1 MSTPAANLGD
11 FLRVLMAVQAVLLTS
26 AVLDKIPTADLT
38 APTIYSTLKSRY
50 APDDATRTLELFSRL
65 WGFRPMPG
73 TVAEFD
79 GWIMEFKAV
88 AQEIIDTKT
97 TINDVLA
104 TLLLAI
110 AHPSLESFKASFT
123 DEQRTQRTLPDID
136 SLADRMRVQL
146 RSTNIPSTQSA
157 LLASSSSRSTRPK
170 CLACRSPSH
179 RVAECPTRAQHPP
192 PGPCR
197 SCKKKDHWSLDC
209 KKALE
214 DGKKPDTADSTVD
227 SQHHVGC
234 LATGLLARRRQL
246 RNHSFVVDSGATSHM
261 VSDKSLFTTY
271 RHIAPTKIGGIAGGI
286 NAIGT
291 GNIAFIAASG
301 HPITL
306 TGVLHTPGLFV
317 NLLSVSRLCDT
328 DDVRVAFTKHGIHID
343 KDGNDI
349 AEGAQL
355 DEGLYLLDADHSKC
369 QHLALL
375 SRSQSSVPLLT
386 LHRCLGHLAPSSIQK
401 MVAAGLLEG
410 LRAGYSDEEVEK
422 FVCNACL
429 SAKGHR
435 LPFPDSDSHSSE
447 RLGLVHSDVFSFSER
462 SLTGKRYLV
471 TFLDDYSRKLWAY
484 AIGHKSE
491 VFGIFKTW
499 LAEVE
504 LETGAT
510 LKVLRTD
517 NGGEYCS
524 RAFTEFCKARGTR
537 RQYSIPRTPQQNGRA
552 ERVNR
557 SIVEGVL
564 ALLVDAH
571 LPKTFWEEAAAY
583 FVYCKNLCQHA
594 ALDKATPNSVWQG
607 DHTTAS
613 ALHPFGCTAW
623 LTVAPELRS
632 KLDPKAVRVLFTGY
646 DLASK
651 AFRFYDTTTQK
662 IILGRNATFLDTE
675 FPGLHGDPTE
685 QDGDPTEQD
694 GDTHFASAPTTESQ
708 TVVKTWTPLV
718 RCRIV
723 LVTVAC
729 AVLVTVACVALITV
743 ACAIACTFT
752 IVGCVIV
759 RSTAC
764 TAINTRRKSPKFAA
778 GVDISYRFV
787 RCKHCR
793 RDGVVFGT
801 LDLLRA
807 LQPRILRGCL
817 SVDCRRLVIVI
828 PSDVA
833 CQSSSPSALPTD
845 SEDSADP
852 LDLLGSQPQVRLDLQ
867 DVHHPDFSTY
877 REPASAEESPD
888 ELDLIG
894 RHSRDESPDEI
905 DFLTR
910 HHRAF
915 IAIDDDTSDTEAV
928 QPVKSITS
936 DPQTWREAM
945 SSDKREVWA
954 KAATDEFTSMRDDF
968 KVFTIEDR
976 ATVPA
981 GATIVT
987 SKFVWKTKRNALG
1000 EVTGH
1005 KARLVAQGNRQRD
1018 GIDFNETFAPVAR
1031 FSSIRS
1037 LLALAAANGL
1047 HVHQADIDKAYL
1059 HGDLDHDIWMTA
1071 PRGFDLPS
1079 DKVLRLRRSIYGLK
1093 QAGRIW
1099 NRHIDASLRAL
1110 GYTATGTDHCV
1121 YSWLDDRQCPHYIAL
1136 YVDDL
1141 LMISPD
1147 LAEIERVI
1155 SGLEQ
1160 RYGVK
1165 RLGPAEY
1172 ILGIQ
1177 IRRFDDG
1184 SIALSQERYIM
1195 DVLARFHFDTTTR
1208 GTTVPMTPGLSLTAI
1223 PGQGTERIRSWYL
1236 QAIGSLLYISLGT
1249 RPDIAFAVSYLA
1261 RFANNPGRRHW
1272 IAVKHILRYLRATY
1286 RNELV
1291 YARGQARITGVVGY
1305 SDANWGACIDTSVST
1320 MGYVFYIAGSAV
1332 SWSSKRQSRVADST
1346 TDAEYLALSH
1356 AGKEGIYLSQLLEE
1370 LHVQPVAPAHIF
1382 TDNEAAAAVAHDPV
1396 RVSGTR
1402 HIRLREHFVR
1412 DMVNRGDISLSHVG
1426 TSDMVADIFTKA
1438 LGPKVFSTHCYALGL
1453 CTRHPRLGGER
1464 LIRVTNGSFTTPSSA
1479 SQHPRHPRDF
1489 GLPALRHLHCLL
1501 LLQLYAHNPLAPDS
1515 YVNINQALLRD
1526 PWPQHYYMILVPRL
1540 LVPDSSGLV
1549 SQFRSS
1555 LLSFPSATRISS
1567 KVTSLHSSLVL
1578 ASCEK
1583 SLEHLSTCH
1592 SPLPSSGSPL
1602 LSSSFVIEDSSSQTY
1617 QAVLDNFSVVKKLT
1631 DTLQHTPKPKSP
1643 LEKPPAY
1650 DGKDKT
1656 GYSTFVSQCKFYIY
1670 GNPTLFTTDQE
1681 KIAFMISLL
1690 RNSAYKVFEPY
1701 IELADEKRPHF
1712 LKDFTAFLEQAQLY
1726 LGDPDR
1732 EHTITNKLRALTQTG
1747 STAAYASTFFQLSAF
1762 LAWNDPTLQAQYY
1775 AGLKPDVRNMLSLQ
1789 DNPTSV
1795 ADLSA
1800 KAIKADNRLHQSR
1813 QEAKA
1818 TTKPHSQHSQQ
1829 RGNSASPPTR
1839 VTTNVTTQGPT
1850 PMDNNLCLYCGEGG
1864 HQQFEKLERPL
1875 PSCTHEDITH
1885 AHGIT
1890 RSPPSP
1896 VYITLASTLDTQ
1908 PFDHLVL
1915 PLDFCLEP
1923 PVSGSALIDSGATS
1937 LFIDDSFVSRHGLV
1951 RRPHSSSSTAAPS
1964 RHSQVIQADV
1974 TQLGTY
1980 PLVLGTPW
1988 LRLFNPSINW
1998 ADNTLTFSCSQ
2009 CTLGHPTSVDVGLQ
2023 GLPLVHSAPDLAL
2036 DVALASSDA
2045 FDQILVDEP
2054 SLGLINRDP
2063 AHSYLFSTSEEASPS
2078 VFPVGPPDS
2087 AEYLD
2092 DLRSALPS
2100 EYHHLLQA
2108 FSKAQADTLPPHR
2121 PFDLAIEIEDGKQ
2134 PPFGPLYPLSEKEL
2148 QALSTWIDENLSKGF
2163 IRPSTSPAGAP
2174 ILFVCKKDGS
2184 LRLCVDYRGLNAVTL
2199 KNRYPLPLIP
2209 EALDRLRSAKMFT
2222 KLDLRSGYN
2231 LVRIKGGDEWK
2242 TAFRTRYG
2250 HFECLV
2256 MPFGLT
2262 NAPAAFQHLMKS
2274 IFHDLLDVTVLVYL
2288 DDILIF
2294 SDSPSDH
2301 VVHVQEVLRRLIDNR
2316 LYCNPKKCEF
2326 HQTSTEYLGFI
2337 ISPDGVS
2344 MSPSKV
2350 DSITSWP
2357 APTTLKELQ
2366 QFLGFANFYRRF
2378 IQGYSRIISPLT
2390 RLLKKGAVFDSL
2402 ALAAFN
2408 RLKSLFASDI
2418 ILRHYDP
2425 SLPCVIESDASD
2437 YAISAILFQSVD
2449 SQLRPVAFFSRK
2461 MTPAEQNYKI
2471 HDKELLAIVACM
2483 KLWRHYLEGVHHPIT
2498 ILTDHNALQ
2507 YFQTTKVLTCHQARL
2522 TGNVGGDDDD
2532 YTRETRERAR
2542 ERAKAR
2548 RSERGVD
2555 RERPRSGFGRKASQ
2569 QIKCNGLNCQRNG

>member
-1 MSTPAANLGD
+1 
-11 FLRVLMAVQAVLLTS
+11 
-26 AVLDKIPTADLT
+26 
-38 APTIYSTLKSRY
+38 
-50 APDDATRTLELFSRL
+50 
-65 WGFRPMPG
+65 
-73 TVAEFD
+73 
-79 GWIMEFKAV
+79 
-88 AQEIIDTKT
+88 
-97 TINDVLA
+97 
-104 TLLLAI
+104 
-110 AHPSLESFKASFT
+110 
-123 DEQRTQRTLPDID
+123 
-136 SLADRMRVQL
+136 
-146 RSTNIPSTQSA
+146 
-157 LLASSSSRSTRPK
+157 
-170 CLACRSPSH
+170 
-179 RVAECPTRAQHPP
+179 
-192 PGPCR
+192 
-197 SCKKKDHWSLDC
+197 
-209 KKALE
+209 
-214 DGKKPDTADSTVD
+214 
-227 SQHHVGC
+227 
-234 LATGLLARRRQL
+234 
-246 RNHSFVVDSGATSHM
+246 M

-349 AEGAQL
+349 AEGARL

-375 SRSQSSVPLLT
+375 SRSQSS
-386 LHRCLGHLAPSSIQK
+386 K

-435 LPFPDSDSHSSE
+435 LLSRFGFALLRETRPCTQRCAFLPRAVLDC
-447 RLGLVHSDVFSFSER
+447 
-462 SLTGKRYLV
+462 KRYLV

-524 RAFTEFCKARGTR
+524 RAFTEFCKTRGTR

-557 SIVEGVL
+557 SIVEG
-564 ALLVDAH
+564 
-571 LPKTFWEEAAAY
+571 EAAAY

-632 KLDPKAVRVLFTGY
+632 KLDPKAVRVFFHRLRPGFK
-646 DLASK
+646 S
-651 AFRFYDTTTQK
+651 FRFYDTTTQK
-662 IILGRNATFLDTE
+662 IILGRNAT
-675 FPGLHGDPTE
+675 
-685 QDGDPTEQD
+685 
-694 GDTHFASAPTTESQ
+694 
-708 TVVKTWTPLV
+708 
-718 RCRIV
+718 CRI
-723 LVTVAC
+723 
-729 AVLVTVACVALITV
+729 VLVTVACVALITV
-743 ACAIACTFT
+743 VCAIACTFT

-759 RSTAC
+759 
-764 TAINTRRKSPKFAA
+764 
-778 GVDISYRFV
+778 
-787 RCKHCR
+787 
-793 RDGVVFGT
+793 T
-801 LDLLRA
+801 LGLTGPTLKT
-807 LQPRILRGCL
+807 PP
-817 SVDCRRLVIVI
+817 I
-828 PSDVA
+828 PST
-833 CQSSSPSALPTD
+833 SSAHSPRFA
-845 SEDSADP
+845 
-852 LDLLGSQPQVRLDLQ
+852 LDLQ

-915 IAIDDDTSDTEAV
+915 IAIDDDTSDTEAI

-1047 HVHQADIDKAYL
+1047 HV
-1059 HGDLDHDIWMTA
+1059 
-1071 PRGFDLPS
+1071 
-1079 DKVLRLRRSIYGLK
+1079 LRLRRSIYGLK

-1141 LMISPD
+1141 LMISPE

-1155 SGLEQ
+1155 SGLDQ

-1332 SWSSKRQSRVADST
+1332 SWSSKRQSR
-1346 TDAEYLALSH
+1346 
-1356 AGKEGIYLSQLLEE
+1356 EGIYLSQLLEE

-1453 CTRHPRLGGER
+1453 RTRHPRLGSASHSRGGGCEESTLSSTGAPRSGER
-1464 LIRVTNGSFTTPSSA
+1464 LICRGINAIGTGNIAFIAASGHPITLTGVLHTPGLFVNLLSVSRLCDTDDVRVAFTKHGIHIDKDGNDIAEGARLDEGLYLLDADHSKCQHLALLSRSQSSVPLLTLHRCLGHLAPSSIQKMVA
-1479 SQHPRHPRDF
+1479 A
-1489 GLPALRHLHCLL
+1489 GLLEGLR
-1501 LLQLYAHNPLAPDS
+1501 A
-1515 YVNINQALLRD
+1515 
-1526 PWPQHYYMILVPRL
+1526 
-1540 LVPDSSGLV
+1540 
-1549 SQFRSS
+1549 
-1555 LLSFPSATRISS
+1555 
-1567 KVTSLHSSLVL
+1567 
-1578 ASCEK
+1578 
-1583 SLEHLSTCH
+1583 
-1592 SPLPSSGSPL
+1592 
-1602 LSSSFVIEDSSSQTY
+1602 
-1617 QAVLDNFSVVKKLT
+1617 
-1631 DTLQHTPKPKSP
+1631 
-1643 LEKPPAY
+1643 
-1650 DGKDKT
+1650 
-1656 GYSTFVSQCKFYIY
+1656 GYSDEEVEKFVC
-1670 GNPTLFTTDQE
+1670 N
-1681 KIAFMISLL
+1681 AC
-1690 RNSAYKVFEPY
+1690 
-1701 IELADEKRPHF
+1701 
-1712 LKDFTAFLEQAQLY
+1712 
-1726 LGDPDR
+1726 
-1732 EHTITNKLRALTQTG
+1732 
-1747 STAAYASTFFQLSAF
+1747 
-1762 LAWNDPTLQAQYY
+1762 
-1775 AGLKPDVRNMLSLQ
+1775 
-1789 DNPTSV
+1789 
-1795 ADLSA
+1795 LSA
-1800 KAIKADNRLHQSR
+1800 KGHRL
-1813 QEAKA
+1813 
-1818 TTKPHSQHSQQ
+1818 
-1829 RGNSASPPTR
+1829 
-1839 VTTNVTTQGPT
+1839 
-1850 PMDNNLCLYCGEGG
+1850 
-1864 HQQFEKLERPL
+1864 
-1875 PSCTHEDITH
+1875 
-1885 AHGIT
+1885 
-1890 RSPPSP
+1890 
-1896 VYITLASTLDTQ
+1896 
-1908 PFDHLVL
+1908 PF
-1915 PLDFCLEP
+1915 P
-1923 PVSGSALIDSGATS
+1923 DS
-1937 LFIDDSFVSRHGLV
+1937 DS
-1951 RRPHSSSSTAAPS
+1951 HSSECEEST
-1964 RHSQVIQADV
+1964 
-1974 TQLGTY
+1974 
-1980 PLVLGTPW
+1980 
-1988 LRLFNPSINW
+1988 
-1998 ADNTLTFSCSQ
+1998 
-2009 CTLGHPTSVDVGLQ
+2009 
-2023 GLPLVHSAPDLAL
+2023 
-2036 DVALASSDA
+2036 
-2045 FDQILVDEP
+2045 
-2054 SLGLINRDP
+2054 
-2063 AHSYLFSTSEEASPS
+2063 
-2078 VFPVGPPDS
+2078 
-2087 AEYLD
+2087 
-2092 DLRSALPS
+2092 LRSA
-2100 EYHHLLQA
+2100 Q
-2108 FSKAQADTLPPHR
+2108 
-2121 PFDLAIEIEDGKQ
+2121 DL
-2134 PPFGPLYPLSEKEL
+2134 
-2148 QALSTWIDENLSKGF
+2148 
-2163 IRPSTSPAGAP
+2163 GA
-2174 ILFVCKKDGS
+2174 
-2184 LRLCVDYRGLNAVTL
+2184 
-2199 KNRYPLPLIP
+2199 
-2209 EALDRLRSAKMFT
+2209 
-2222 KLDLRSGYN
+2222 
-2231 LVRIKGGDEWK
+2231 
-2242 TAFRTRYG
+2242 
-2250 HFECLV
+2250 
-2256 MPFGLT
+2256 
-2262 NAPAAFQHLMKS
+2262 
-2274 IFHDLLDVTVLVYL
+2274 
-2288 DDILIF
+2288 
-2294 SDSPSDH
+2294 
-2301 VVHVQEVLRRLIDNR
+2301 
-2316 LYCNPKKCEF
+2316 
-2326 HQTSTEYLGFI
+2326 
-2337 ISPDGVS
+2337 
-2344 MSPSKV
+2344 
-2350 DSITSWP
+2350 
-2357 APTTLKELQ
+2357 
-2366 QFLGFANFYRRF
+2366 
-2378 IQGYSRIISPLT
+2378 
-2390 RLLKKGAVFDSL
+2390 
-2402 ALAAFN
+2402 
-2408 RLKSLFASDI
+2408 
-2418 ILRHYDP
+2418 
-2425 SLPCVIESDASD
+2425 
-2437 YAISAILFQSVD
+2437 
-2449 SQLRPVAFFSRK
+2449 
-2461 MTPAEQNYKI
+2461 
-2471 HDKELLAIVACM
+2471 
-2483 KLWRHYLEGVHHPIT
+2483 
-2498 ILTDHNALQ
+2498 
-2507 YFQTTKVLTCHQARL
+2507 
-2522 TGNVGGDDDD
+2522 
-2532 YTRETRERAR
+2532 
-2542 ERAKAR
+2542 
-2548 RSERGVD
+2548 RSEPGADLGARSEPGA
-2555 RERPRSGFGRKASQ
+2555 RPRT
-2569 QIKCNGLNCQRNG
+2569 